1 MNIDNADV
9 VVIGGGVIGL
19 STAYFTLKEG
29 KDVVLLDK
37 GIPGWEASGPQ
48 RGLGRGPRFD
58 TGRYENLGADDRGDQ
73 DLADPG

>member
-9 VVIGGGVIGL
+9 VVIGGGIIGL

-37 GIPGWEASGPQ
+37 GIPRMGGIWPQ
-48 RGLGRGPRFD
+48 RGLGRGPRPC
-58 TGRYENLGADDRGDQ
+58 TGRYEDIGADDGGDQ